1 MTMEIGT
8 RIRQLRETKGFS
20 QQVVADHLDITQ
32 NTITKLKVII
42 SKGYCINT
50 TVLRRLQRLCSRHNL
65 QNLFSDGSLTSS
77 VVGKFQFF

>member
-42 SKGYCINT
+42 SKGYCMNT
-50 TVLRRLQRLCSRHNL
+50 TSAMRISAPLHLPQFLK
-65 QNLFSDGSLTSS
+65 SLL
-77 VVGKFQFF
+77 

>member
-42 SKGYCINT
+42 SKGYCMNT
-50 TVLRRLQRLCSRHNL
+50 TSATQ
-65 QNLFSDGSLTSS
+65 TSAPLPLPQFP
-77 VVGKFQFF
+77 KFLL